1 MCSFHS
7 ADTASARLERLSIKN
22 FTSIREAR
30 IELGKLNVFIG
41 PNASGKSNLL
51 KALRL
56 LRNQIKIGV
65 PTLDED
71 RAEVPFGDLIHNF
84 DMHKTMQ
91 IGAIVGFGGKE
102 EASYILKLSK
112 DWYSEVV
119 AKGAWYEYEKAA
131 VNLTEVLYEYSSG
144 ESTAMYRSWE
154 GATNEVSGSLTSPTL
169 VLRDREGKT
178 EKVVLNLHESPL
190 RIPPSDI
197 DHHVSAIAGFLRAI
211 GVFNLSP
218 TNIRLKSEVSSEPM
232 VKYDGTGLAR
242 YLLHLYLERRKD
254 FARVEEV
261 VKSLVPEVEEVIPHL
276 EGKEV
281 EIWLRSRDLAL
292 PLRPEG
298 ISEGTLRLLA
308 MAFILNAG
316 FSVVAIEEPE
326 NCVHPSLLEALV
338 DLARKSPSQ
347 VIFTTHSPYLL
358 DHIKPEEVFVVGK
371 VGPET
376 RIRKLI
382 ERSEIEVVR
391 KYLEEGG
398 TLGEAWY
405 SRLFGD
411 VE

>member
-1 MCSFHS
+1 MCSFNS
-7 ADTASARLERLSIKN
+7 ANTASARLERLNIKN

-56 LRNQIKIGV
+56 LKNQIKIGV

-84 DMHKTMQ
+84 DLYETME
-91 IGAIVGFGGKE
+91 IGAIVEFGGEKV
-102 EASYILKLSK
+102 SYILRLSK
-112 DWYSEVV
+112 DRYEEVV
-119 AKGAWYEYEKAA
+119 AKGAE
-131 VNLTEVLYEYSSG
+131 LLYGHSSK
-144 ESTAMYRSWE
+144 ESSAMYISRN
-154 GATNEVSGSLTSPTL
+154 GAAKEVSGSFTGLTL
-169 VLRDREGKT
+169 ALRDREGRVEKT
-178 EKVVLNLHESPL
+178 SLNLFKSPL
-190 RIPPSDI
+190 SMPPSDI
-197 DHHVSAIAGFLRAI
+197 DQRVSAIAGFLGAI

-218 TNIRLKSEVSSEPM
+218 ANMRLRSEVSSEPM
-232 VKYDGTGLAR
+232 VKYDGIGLAR
-242 YLLHLYLERRKD
+242 YLLHLYLEKRKE

-316 FSVVAIEEPE
+316 FSIVAIEEPE

-347 VIFTTHSPYLL
+347 VIFTTHSPHLL

-376 RIRKLI
+376 RVRKLI